1 MPMAILGWG
10 GGVGNRG
17 DLGDIPNTNEAH
29 INWCSWVR
37 GDGVGEKGGGD
48 MGGGVW
54 GGWGSMQKGEQLQD
68 SHQVYIYVFIFTFI
82 YIRGGWVRAVLN
94 QSTTHCYF
102 GDSRDVHAMGTCSA
116 TLNDDR

>member
-17 DLGDIPNTNEAH
+17 DLRDIQNTNEAH

-48 MGGGVW
+48 MWGGV
-54 GGWGSMQKGEQLQD
+54 
-68 SHQVYIYVFIFTFI
+68 
-82 YIRGGWVRAVLN
+82 
-94 QSTTHCYF
+94 
-102 GDSRDVHAMGTCSA
+102 
-116 TLNDDR
+116 

>member
-17 DLGDIPNTNEAH
+17 DLRDIPNTNEAH

-48 MGGGVW
+48 LCKKANNYRIATKCIYMY
-54 GGWGSMQKGEQLQD
+54 SYL
-68 SHQVYIYVFIFTFI
+68 HLYIYVV
-82 YIRGGWVRAVLN
+82 GGLER
-94 QSTTHCYF
+94 C
-102 GDSRDVHAMGTCSA
+102 
-116 TLNDDR
+116 

>member
-29 INWCSWVR
+29 INCRSWVR

-48 MGGGVW
+48 MGGGV
-54 GGWGSMQKGEQLQD
+54 
-68 SHQVYIYVFIFTFI
+68 
-82 YIRGGWVRAVLN
+82 
-94 QSTTHCYF
+94 
-102 GDSRDVHAMGTCSA
+102 
-116 TLNDDR
+116 